1 MENYKLTD
9 EILLPLLAKARA
21 EKVKELDKER
31 SFESSYEYELQL
43 SAYQRVMRELN
54 KTLVNT
60 RLTNRERNEQDTK

>member
-31 SFESSYEYELQL
+31 SFESPYEYELQL

-54 KTLVNT
+54 KTLANT
-60 RLTNRERNEQDTK
+60 RSTNRERNEQDTK

>member
-1 MENYKLTD
+1 MEDYKLTD

-31 SFESSYEYELQL
+31 SFESPYEYELQL

-54 KTLVNT
+54 KTLANT

>member
-1 MENYKLTD
+1 MENYKITD

-31 SFESSYEYELQL
+31 SFESPYEYELQL

-54 KTLVNT
+54 KILANT

>member
-9 EILLPLLAKARA
+9 EILLPLLARARA

-31 SFESSYEYELQL
+31 SFESPYEYELQL

-54 KTLVNT
+54 KTLANT

>member
-31 SFESSYEYELQL
+31 SFESPYEYELQL

-54 KTLVNT
+54 KILANT

>member
-1 MENYKLTD
+1 MEDYKLTD

-31 SFESSYEYELQL
+31 SFESPYEYELQL

-54 KTLVNT
+54 KTLANT
-60 RLTNRERNEQDTK
+60 RLTNRERNEQATK

>member
-31 SFESSYEYELQL
+31 SFESPYEYELQL

-54 KTLVNT
+54 KTLANI

>member
-31 SFESSYEYELQL
+31 SFESPYEYELQL

>member
-21 EKVKELDKER
+21 EKVKELDRER
-31 SFESSYEYELQL
+31 SFESPYEYELQL

-54 KTLVNT
+54 KTLANT
-60 RLTNRERNEQDTK
+60 TSTNRERNEQDTK

>member
-21 EKVKELDKER
+21 EKVKELDRER
-31 SFESSYEYELQL
+31 SFESTYEYELQL

-54 KTLVNT
+54 NTLKNT
-60 RLTNRERNEQDTK
+60 RLTNRERNEQNTK

>member
-1 MENYKLTD
+1 MGDYKLTD
-9 EILLPLLAKARA
+9 EILLPLLAKAKA

-31 SFESSYEYELQL
+31 SFESPYEYELQL

-54 KTLVNT
+54 KTLANT

>member
-21 EKVKELDKER
+21 EKVKELDRER
-31 SFESSYEYELQL
+31 SFESPYEYELQL

-54 KTLVNT
+54 KTLANT
-60 RLTNRERNEQDTK
+60 RSTNRERNEQDTK

>member
-31 SFESSYEYELQL
+31 SFEFPYEYELQL

-54 KTLVNT
+54 KTLENT
-60 RLTNRERNEQDTK
+60 RLTNRERNEQNTK